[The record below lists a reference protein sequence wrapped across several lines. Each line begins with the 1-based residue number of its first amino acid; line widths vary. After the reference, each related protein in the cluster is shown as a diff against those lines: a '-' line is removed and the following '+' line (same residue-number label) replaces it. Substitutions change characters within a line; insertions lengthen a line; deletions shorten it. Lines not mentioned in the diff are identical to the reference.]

1 MDFDIQ
7 RYLPLLIPIAL
18 LQLGLMIYAL
28 VDLIRRQRSKGPK
41 WMWALIILLINF
53 IGPVVYLLAGR
64 EEDEA

>member
-7 RYLPLLIPIAL
+7 RYLPLLIPIAV

-28 VDLIRRQRSKGPK
+28 VDLIRRQRTKGPK

>member
-1 MDFDIQ
+1 MDFNIEQ
-7 RYLPLLIPIAL
+7 YLPLLIPIAV
-18 LQLGLMIYAL
+18 LQLGLMIFAL
-28 VDLIRRQRSKGPK
+28 VDLIRRQRTKGPK

>member
-1 MDFDIQ
+1 MDFNIE
-7 RYLPLLIPIAL
+7 RYLPLLIPIAV
-18 LQLGLMIYAL
+18 LQLGLMIFAL
-28 VDLIRRQRSKGPK
+28 VDLIRRQRTKGPK